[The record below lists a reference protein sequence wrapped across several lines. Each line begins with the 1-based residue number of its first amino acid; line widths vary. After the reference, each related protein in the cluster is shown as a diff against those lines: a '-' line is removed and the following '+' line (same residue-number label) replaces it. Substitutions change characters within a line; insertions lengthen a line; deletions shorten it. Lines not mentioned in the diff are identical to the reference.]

1 MARIGHNIRGRQG
14 RGVAT
19 IRSMTI
25 ELDLGVRRFE
35 GDAELEGTTFGRTMQ
50 QLVETDP
57 SALAVTCGDES
68 LSRAELFVRAY
79 DLGLRLVAAGVRQGD
94 YVSTVM
100 HNSCDAIVAVFA
112 TWFAGAVP
120 QVLSPKL
127 AVRELDEILELTCP
141 VA

>member
-35 GDAELEGTTFGRTMQ
+35 GDADPEGTSFGRTMQ
-50 QLVETDP
+50 QLGGAPP
-57 SALAVTCGDES
+57 SAPAVTCGDES

-79 DLGLRLVAAGVRQGD
+79 DLGLRLVATGVRQGG

-100 HNSCDAIVAVFA
+100 HNSCDSIVAVFA

-120 QVLSPKL
+120 QVLSPKF
-127 AVRELDEILELTCP
+127 AGRERDEILEL
-141 VA
+141 